1 MANEVD
7 KRAKLQNAMSKAKKL
22 MQLESNGTL
31 DKIAA
36 AHKDG
41 INATLTDP
49 SGEMLTEGLMTT
61 SRNRET
67 TAPMPTRQQM
77 GQNAGNLPKA
87 ILEDFMKNPIDDSA
101 LYAALGE
108 QGDGR
113 SLSFLTEGM
122 NNAQPTQTVVPPQNI
137 RQLVNEGMGG
147 QQYVQQPQVAQS
159 IDYPMIRTIV
169 EEIVRKYAVSLNKK
183 IMTESK
189 QTATPSQVNTIAL
202 GETFKFLD
210 NNGNV
215 YECTMKKVS
224 NINEIKKKRGIVK

>member
-7 KRAKLQNAMSKAKKL
+7 KRAKLQSAMSKAKKL

-41 INATLTDP
+41 INATLTDAT
-49 SGEMLTEGLMTT
+49 GEMLTEGLMTT
-61 SRNRET
+61 SRDRQK
-67 TAPMPTRQQM
+67 TAPMPVRQQM
-77 GQNAGNLPKA
+77 GENANNVPAA
-87 ILEDFMKNPIDDSA
+87 IREAFMTNPIDDSA

-113 SLSFLTEGM
+113 SLSFLTEGIDDVK
-122 NNAQPTQTVVPPQNI
+122 PTQTVVPPQNI
-137 RQLVNEGMGG
+137 RQLVNEGVGG
-147 QQYVQQPQVAQS
+147 TQQYISQPQVSQS

-183 IMTESK
+183 IISESK
-189 QTATPSQVNTIAL
+189 QADAISQINTIAL
-202 GETFKFLD
+202 GETFKFLTKD
-210 NNGNV
+210 GTI
-215 YECTMKKVS
+215 YECTMKKVG
-224 NINEIKKKRGIVK
+224 NINNKKKNVNG